1 MRLTYGL
8 DDAAEASLPRHG
20 LGDSIPLDLSV
31 GDGAEYLY
39 PGLDRA
45 SSYYDPALSPLNDHY
60 YHDPTE
66 FYAAQEV
73 QSSHSGDPLGFFDYI
88 VDPSRLSHSR
98 HH

>member
-8 DDAAEASLPRHG
+8 DDGAEASLPRHG
-20 LGDSIPLDLSV
+20 LGDAISTDLVV
-31 GDGAEYLY
+31 GDGSEYLY

-45 SSYYDPALSPLNDHY
+45 SNYYDPALSPLNDHY

-66 FYAAQEV
+66 FYAAQEA

-88 VDPSRLSHSR
+88 VDPTRLSHS
-98 HH
+98 HHH